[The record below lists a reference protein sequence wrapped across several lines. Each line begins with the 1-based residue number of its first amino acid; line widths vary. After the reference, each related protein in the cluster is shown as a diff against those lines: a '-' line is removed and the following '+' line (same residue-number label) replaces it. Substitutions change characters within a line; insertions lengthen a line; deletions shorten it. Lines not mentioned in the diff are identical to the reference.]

1 MTGFLVSRDMLRRN
15 FPHHTA
21 QTRQIKMLY
30 HPAMFPN
37 PKANEVRLGIMEEKV
52 RLLSTFLRGTSF

>member
-1 MTGFLVSRDMLRRN
+1 MLRRN

-37 PKANEVRLGIMEEKV
+37 PKANEVRLGIMEKV
-52 RLLSTFLRGTSF
+52 RFLSTFLRGISF